1 MQKTKLSMLLLSSL
15 FAIEAQA
22 AINSNYQYGQVT
34 VTTAEST
41 TIPITNEAITLNPA
55 IDSTNPR
62 DPRIKTLIDY
72 VRLKGKGVSVV
83 FYNPDNYRFA
93 TKLNEMFSANGIYAT
108 DPQLAKSKNMMEYN
122 LVKIYAIENQNNK
135 LESNSIQKYKK

>member
-34 VTTAEST
+34 VTAEST
-41 TIPITNEAITLNPA
+41 TIPITNDAIILNPA

-135 LESNSIQKYKK
+135 LESNITQKIKK